1 MQFNLIF
8 FNYYLVVASD
18 AGYFHLLSKAGAI
31 TRFKHSDSQNMS
43 SLTSWLLQFF
53 AAEFGCGGCCWV
65 MGRGT
70 IGEHEVAVMKDLA
83 NTLLRCFSHLQHMDY
98 HHSETSNNQSVTLQW
113 EFKNSVSI
121 VFYYN
126 Y

>member
-1 MQFNLIF
+1 MLDNFTCYQKQVLL
-8 FNYYLVVASD
+8 LV
-18 AGYFHLLSKAGAI
+18 LSI
-31 TRFKHSDSQNMS
+31 RQSNMS

-121 VFYYN
+121 FTITTSEG
-126 Y
+126 